1 MLLPN
6 VASLGFDRVKI
17 IVSSISSSESSIISI
32 VIIPLVDPALMV
44 KVPLDKLWSVPEP
57 VAVPDTS

>member
-17 IVSSISSSESSIISI
+17 IVSSISSSESSTISI